1 MPETRQVVDTYI
13 TASYEASKLITNRY
27 STSFGLS
34 IRLFEPAL
42 RPHIYAI
49 YGFVRIADEIV
60 DTYTGS
66 DRLEVL
72 NELESHAKHALKTGY
87 STNPIVQAFV
97 TTARM
102 YNIGSS
108 LITPFFKSMRMD
120 ITPKPFDQKRYEAYI
135 YGSAEVVGLMC
146 LKVFT
151 ADEKIYQKLEKGASH
166 LGAAYQKVNF
176 LRDIAADADDLGRWY
191 FPISS
196 FKAFDEK
203 AKAVIIRDIEKDFK
217 AASTAIAQ
225 LPESSRKAV
234 ELSYQYYNQLLKRLK
249 LTPASKLLT
258 TRIRI
263 NNLQKTALL
272 MQVSLGKKHA

>member
-1 MPETRQVVDTYI
+1 MLETGSLMDTYI
-13 TASYEASKLITNRY
+13 AASYDASKLITNRY

-34 IRLFEPAL
+34 IRLFEPSL

-49 YGFVRIADEIV
+49 YGFVRIADEVV

-72 NELESHAKHALKTGY
+72 NDLEAHTKSALKTGY
-87 STNPIVQAFV
+87 STNPIVQAFII
-97 TTARM
+97 TAKT
-102 YNIGSS
+102 YNIGPS

-120 ITPKPFDQKRYEAYI
+120 ITPKPFNQERYEAYI

-151 ADEKIYQKLEKGASH
+151 ADDKVYQKLEKGASH

-191 FPISS
+191 FPIAS
-196 FKAFDEK
+196 FKTFDEK
-203 AKAVIIRDIEKDFK
+203 AKAAIIRDIEKDLK
-217 AASTAIAQ
+217 VASRAIAQ

-258 TRIRI
+258 TRVRI
-263 NNLQKTALL
+263 NNLHKIALL
-272 MQVSLGKKHA
+272 ARVSIGKNHA